1 MKKPF
6 FFFLKNWS
14 LDNSGSFFQIF
25 DISKPQAGF
34 YSHTDAA
41 QMTDPTEAHYFYF
54 LESLSHTRGNGPY
67 WLFVCKRYL
76 LHLRPWVVTKDH
88 VIWERTEKRKQP
100 AARNPNLHSDTC
112 GFRWYSL
119 IYQCI
124 FQHVHTWCNGSWHS
138 RSKSAGTGIPAGTLA
153 DPCALKNMESELN

>member
-1 MKKPF
+1 MQLKSTIKQMMQHEQIILRNRLNRIIIQSNTKKF
-6 FFFLKNWS
+6 SGRCEETFFSSFFFLKNWS

-76 LHLRPWVVTKDH
+76 PHPRPSPWVVTEDH
-88 VIWERTEKRKQP
+88 VIWEREPIGKKKKKK
-100 AARNPNLHSDTC
+100 AACCKKSQLT
-112 GFRWYSL
+112 L
-119 IYQCI
+119 
-124 FQHVHTWCNGSWHS
+124 WH
-138 RSKSAGTGIPAGTLA
+138 LWV
-153 DPCALKNMESELN
+153 